1 MCYALI
7 KQDCK
12 YMYALLLMLFYWNF
26 FGHLFVINFI
36 FISENMTCNSG
47 KGSVVTGNCMTN
59 LESKHIMLCLRN
71 MYCNPE
77 NIPKIV
83 E

>member
-1 MCYALI
+1 
-7 KQDCK
+7 
-12 YMYALLLMLFYWNF
+12 
-26 FGHLFVINFI
+26 
-36 FISENMTCNSG
+36 MTCNSG

>member
-26 FGHLFVINFI
+26 FGHSFVINFI

-47 KGSVVTGNCMTN
+47 KGSVDWKLHDEIWNQNT
-59 LESKHIMLCLRN
+59 
-71 MYCNPE
+71 
-77 NIPKIV
+77 
-83 E
+83 

>member
-26 FGHLFVINFI
+26 FGHSFVINFI

-47 KGSVVTGNCMTN
+47 KGSVVTGNCMT
-59 LESKHIMLCLRN
+59 KFGI
-71 MYCNPE
+71 
-77 NIPKIV
+77 
-83 E
+83 